1 MRSSQQSFILYAAV
15 FAVVL
20 VILDGAGKICSAF
33 SFDTTKRSYDT
44 SSGIFIPSTT
54 GPITAESLSQKSVT
68 KAAYNNHIMSTTTR
82 RDTIKMP
89 SQTPMVPWKVSCC
102 ACVYPQHLILLRII
116 YRFIVFLFLM
126 KNKTVD
132 VDDVL
137 LIVNNSARYADF
149 SLLGFIC
156 DKSLTARCL
165 YSNKYKHINT
175 HTKMNGTYD
184 SKYSPNRD

>member
-1 MRSSQQSFILYAAV
+1 MHYNNSHTYLTTMRSSQQSFILYAAV

-44 SSGIFIPSTT
+44 SGIFIPSTT

-89 SQTPMVPWKVSCC
+89 SQTPMVPWKVSC

-116 YRFIVFLFLM
+116 NLPLHCVPIFDE
-126 KNKTVD
+126 KQN
-132 VDDVL
+132 
-137 LIVNNSARYADF
+137 
-149 SLLGFIC
+149 C
-156 DKSLTARCL
+156 
-165 YSNKYKHINT
+165 
-175 HTKMNGTYD
+175 
-184 SKYSPNRD
+184 